1 MLYITILMLVF
12 LLMFNGTQFKI
23 TAIFITIS
31 IGFALLSSL
40 FMILYG
46 NGSHTILKFG
56 FIHITTESL
65 VRGLHVSLRTI
76 AISFFGILIALTLS
90 VVMIFYSL
98 MQHLKVKS
106 KVAYAFMAAIRMIPL
121 MISSLIQLR
130 RSLKMRY
137 QMIDAANYRGLKKF
151 KHLILPLLA
160 KMLERHINYQLRWSR
175 KDLDGPRTYYYNV
188 PFSYKDIIFII
199 VLIAIITMAYYCSI
213 TLPITGI
220 DDVRLG
226 GRVNF
231 YP

>member
-1 MLYITILMLVF
+1 MVIRMYEQWKVRQSFVDDVNIITKLFLRNYTIFSLLYLCIISILCFISLSLMLVF

-76 AISFFGILIALTLS
+76 AISFFGILIALTS
-90 VVMIFYSL
+90 QVVMIFYSL

-106 KVAYAFMAAIRMIPL
+106 KVAYAFMAAIRMIP
-121 MISSLIQLR
+121 
-130 RSLKMRY
+130 
-137 QMIDAANYRGLKKF
+137 
-151 KHLILPLLA
+151 
-160 KMLERHINYQLRWSR
+160 
-175 KDLDGPRTYYYNV
+175 
-188 PFSYKDIIFII
+188 
-199 VLIAIITMAYYCSI
+199 
-213 TLPITGI
+213 
-220 DDVRLG
+220 
-226 GRVNF
+226 
-231 YP
+231 